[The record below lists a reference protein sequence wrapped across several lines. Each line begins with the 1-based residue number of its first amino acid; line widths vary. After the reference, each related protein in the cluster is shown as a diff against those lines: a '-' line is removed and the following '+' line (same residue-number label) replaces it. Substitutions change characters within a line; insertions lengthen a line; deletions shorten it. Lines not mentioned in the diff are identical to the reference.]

1 MTRKDL
7 IALGAVAAATAG
19 SGMPVPSDAAVDS
32 PRLPANSGKP
42 LVPPKTGCIE
52 VAVMVCD
59 QATLID
65 FAGPMEMISSV
76 WIQDRGTSMDD
87 QMPFH
92 TYVVSNSTAVIS
104 TAPGM
109 RVVPDYSFDDA
120 PQPNVIVVGA
130 QSALPEADRWL
141 QHASKKADVT
151 MSVCTGAFILARAG
165 LLDGLYA
172 TTHHDSYD
180 RFEKMFPKVKL
191 VRGPR
196 YVENYEI
203 STAGGLTSGMD
214 LALRVV
220 ERYFGTPVKARLAA
234 YEEFHSTPR
243 TV

>member
-7 IALGAVAAATAG
+7 ITLSAVAAATAG
-19 SGMPVPSDAAVDS
+19 SAIAVTSRAASEPSHY
-32 PRLPANSGKP
+32 PANAGKP
-42 LVPPKTGCIE
+42 LVPPKTGQIN
-52 VAVMVCD
+52 VAIVVCN

-65 FAGPMEMISSV
+65 FAGPMEMISSAMV
-76 WIQDRGTSMDD
+76 QGRGTSMGD
-87 QMPFH
+87 QMPFR
-92 TYVVSNSTAVIS
+92 TYVVSASTDPVQ
-104 TAPGM
+104 TGPGM
-109 RVVPDYSFDDA
+109 RIIPDYSFHNA

-130 QSALPEADRWL
+130 QSAPPEADEWL
-141 QHASKKADVT
+141 RTASKKTDVT

-172 TTHHDSYD
+172 TTHHGSYD

-196 YVENYEI
+196 YVENREI

-220 ERYFGTPVKARLAA
+220 ERYFGTAVKTQLAA

>member
-1 MTRKDL
+1 MTRRDL
-7 IALGAVAAATAG
+7 IALSAIAAATAG
-19 SGMPVPSDAAVDS
+19 SALAAPIKAATERAHVPLNA
-32 PRLPANSGKP
+32 GKP
-42 LVPPKTGCIE
+42 LTPAKTGRIN
-52 VAVMVCD
+52 VAVMICD

-76 WIQDRGTSMDD
+76 WIEGRGSSMED

-92 TYVVSNSTAVIS
+92 TYVVSKSTDPVQ

-109 RVVPDYSFDDA
+109 RIVPDYSFDNA

-130 QSALPEADRWL
+130 QVAPPEADQWL
-141 QHASKKADVT
+141 RSASKKTDIT

-172 TTHHDSYD
+172 TTHHGSYD
-180 RFEKMFPKVKL
+180 RFEKTFPKVKL

-196 YVENYEI
+196 YVENREI

-220 ERYFGTPVKARLAA
+220 ERYFGATVKTQLAA

-243 TV
+243 TA

>member
-7 IALGAVAAATAG
+7 IAISAIAAATAG
-19 SGMPVPSDAAVDS
+19 SGLPVPSDAAVDAA
-32 PRLPANSGKP
+32 RFPAVAGKP
-42 LVPPKTGCIE
+42 LVPPKTGRIE

-76 WIQDRGTSMDD
+76 WIQERGTSMDD

-92 TYVVSNSTAVIS
+92 TYVVSNSTETVS

-109 RVVPDYSFDDA
+109 RVVPDYSFDNA

-130 QSALPEADRWL
+130 QSAPPEADEWL
-141 QHASKKADVT
+141 RQASKKADVT

-172 TTHHDSYD
+172 TTHHNSYD
-180 RFEKMFPKVKL
+180 RFEKMYPKVKL

-196 YVENYEI
+196 YVENREI

-220 ERYFGTPVKARLAA
+220 ERYFGTSVKAQLAA

-243 TV
+243 AV

>member
-19 SGMPVPSDAAVDS
+19 SGVPVPSDAAVDP
-32 PRLPANSGKP
+32 PRFPADAGKP
-42 LVPPKTGCIE
+42 LVPPKTGRIE
-52 VAVMVCD
+52 FAVMVCD

-87 QMPFH
+87 QMPVH
-92 TYVVSNSTAVIS
+92 TYVVSNSTAMVS

-109 RVVPDYSFDDA
+109 RVVPDYRFDDA
-120 PQPNVIVVGA
+120 PQPNLIVVGA
-130 QSALPEADRWL
+130 QSAPPEADRWL

-151 MSVCTGAFILARAG
+151 MSVCTG
-165 LLDGLYA
+165 D
-172 TTHHDSYD
+172 
-180 RFEKMFPKVKL
+180 
-191 VRGPR
+191 
-196 YVENYEI
+196 YEI

>member
-1 MTRKDL
+1 MTRRDL
-7 IALGAVAAATAG
+7 IALSAVAAAAAG
-19 SGMPVPSDAAVDS
+19 SGLPVPSNAAVDS
-32 PRLPANSGKP
+32 THFPADAGKP
-42 LVPPKTGCIE
+42 LAPPKTGRIE

-76 WIQDRGTSMDD
+76 WIQDRGATMDE

-92 TYVVSNSTAVIS
+92 TFVVSSTTGPVS

-109 RVVPDYSFDDA
+109 RVVPDFTFDNA

-130 QSALPEADRWL
+130 QSAPPEADQWL
-141 QHASKKADVT
+141 RHASKNADVT

-180 RFEKMFPKVKL
+180 RFEKMYPKVRL

-196 YVENYEI
+196 YVENREI

-214 LALRVV
+214 LALHVV
-220 ERYFGTPVKARLAA
+220 ERYFGAPVKARLAA
-234 YEEFHSTPR
+234 YEEFQSTPR
-243 TV
+243 AV